1 MKNFLRIM
9 KKVWKVSK
17 SYVFVRCFTTLF
29 AIFGPLLN
37 VLLIKIVLDLIELRE
52 LDKLGIILLISI
64 SICLVQS
71 VIQSVVN
78 YRFCPIKELDIKQK
92 FKEEFFH
99 KISKL
104 DPIDFEDKEV
114 YDVITKASEVPETR
128 AIGTVNIFIDLLN
141 NIFALGALVTV
152 ILIID
157 WFTIVISLLTL
168 VFAVIISSILGNLE
182 YSEYNEK
189 ILDNRKQS
197 YISGLFLNGKIVDEL
212 KLFTLHGF
220 LISKFKKGTDNKKKI
235 VSKYSIKRS
244 IFSSLKEMIE
254 VGFSVGMILYL
265 AILVING
272 KVGIG
277 SFTALLV
284 GSQTFISSLSNLFNI
299 IPNVIKESKYIENYE
314 ELLDREEKINFSD
327 NKLCLSD
334 FNQSLTL
341 NSVSFKY
348 PNMEN
353 YAVDN
358 VSMKISKGEK
368 IALVGLNG
376 AGKSTFVKLLYRLYE
391 AENGEIK
398 FDNNYINDIN
408 YNNYLSMF
416 TIVSQ
421 NYQIY
426 QYTIA
431 ENIMMRNVTE
441 DDYPIV
447 YDALKKV
454 GLYDEIINLKNG
466 INTRIGKQFDNE
478 AVDFSIGQKQR
489 LAMARA
495 IVANKPIVIM
505 DEPFSA
511 LDPKAEYELNNLLLE
526 LFKDKT
532 LIIISHR
539 LSTVVHMDNIYVF
552 ENGKII
558 EKGTH
563 KSLMEQ
569 NGRYNELFT
578 LQAKLYLESENNG
591 EVK

>member
-1 MKNFLRIM
+1 
-9 KKVWKVSK
+9 
-17 SYVFVRCFTTLF
+17 
-29 AIFGPLLN
+29 
-37 VLLIKIVLDLIELRE
+37 
-52 LDKLGIILLISI
+52 
-64 SICLVQS
+64 
-71 VIQSVVN
+71 
-78 YRFCPIKELDIKQK
+78 
-92 FKEEFFH
+92 
-99 KISKL
+99 
-104 DPIDFEDKEV
+104 
-114 YDVITKASEVPETR
+114 
-128 AIGTVNIFIDLLN
+128 
-141 NIFALGALVTV
+141 
-152 ILIID
+152 
-157 WFTIVISLLTL
+157 
-168 VFAVIISSILGNLE
+168 
-182 YSEYNEK
+182 
-189 ILDNRKQS
+189 
-197 YISGLFLNGKIVDEL
+197 
-212 KLFTLHGF
+212 
-220 LISKFKKGTDNKKKI
+220 
-235 VSKYSIKRS
+235 
-244 IFSSLKEMIE
+244 
-254 VGFSVGMILYL
+254 
-265 AILVING
+265 
-272 KVGIG
+272 
-277 SFTALLV
+277 
-284 GSQTFISSLSNLFNI
+284 
-299 IPNVIKESKYIENYE
+299 
-314 ELLDREEKINFSD
+314 
-327 NKLCLSD
+327 
-334 FNQSLTL
+334 
-341 NSVSFKY
+341 
-348 PNMEN
+348 MEN

-368 IALVGLNG
+368 IAIVGLNG